1 MSGPR
6 SPDYEEIERELEA
19 ERFAEWNKP
28 WRRGLRILR
37 VVLLALTFPIWG
49 GPAVVICAALG
60 AIALVR
66 WLYNGDPKP

>member
-6 SPDYEEIERELEA
+6 SPDYGEIYRELKA
-19 ERFAEWNKP
+19 EKLAEWNKP

-37 VVLLALTFPIWG
+37 VVFLALTFPIWG
-49 GPAVVICAALG
+49 GPAIAIYAVLG
-60 AIALVR
+60 TIALIQ